1 MDSTRSADKVSIERR
16 ERSGGEFL
24 GRIRQDYQSNIRFNQ
39 GADRAVQER
48 SEPMMISSGIPR
60 LHEVRTQRV
69 KDRSIPFREI
79 DVAPVGHDRHDV
91 RVKRAQGD

>member
-1 MDSTRSADKVSIERR
+1 
-16 ERSGGEFL
+16 
-24 GRIRQDYQSNIRFNQ
+24 
-39 GADRAVQER
+39 
-48 SEPMMISSGIPR
+48 MMISSGIPR
-60 LHEVRTQRV
+60 LREVRTQRV